1 MERAL
6 TPAGNSNCPVKT
18 GAACMRAGVECG
30 DMAPTLE
37 RLLQCGQQ
45 IHLQLL
51 LISTSVPINPP
62 PAP

>member
-6 TPAGNSNCPVKT
+6 TAAGNGRGPVET
-18 GAACMRAGVECG
+18 GAACMRAGVESG
-30 DMAPTLE
+30 DMGSTIE

-51 LISTSVPINPP
+51 LISAPFPINPP
-62 PAP
+62 PAS